1 MKAKK
6 ASVLDFYGIRHFAIF
21 VTGFFFITTLL
32 TAFVI
37 IPKINGSIESQYIK
51 DAQVEL
57 QLETELFIRFVKSQ
71 QSILQDLAKFPSVTN
86 AVMLSD
92 GSTLAM
98 TDLLE
103 NVVIG
108 GEKGRVVLQD
118 IEGTVL
124 IQTTN
129 NVKGV
134 YTYEQSWIEQI
145 LDGSLA
151 YHFQLLGQDKER
163 FTFQISIP
171 VVYDDYIEGVLS
183 AEITVLLSRVFV
195 TQAFN
200 KHVAFRL
207 TQGQSAIFTHFEHI
221 EIARENSVD
230 LDSPNLTF
238 TYITDDG
245 PIREKVRSL
254 RNSILLV
261 LLVGLAISF
270 FLFALLGYFSLVKN
284 DKVLKIKRALWLVYA
299 MPIFVGAIGVG
310 ASFAAY
316 LAITNIQQSSQE
328 AKLVLDSRAKV
339 QSLRDK
345 INSSLD
351 VLDAVKAFFDAS
363 KNVTPLISK
372 YLPNRC

>member
-6 ASVLDFYGIRHFAIF
+6 ASVLDFYGIRNFAIF

-92 GSTLAM
+92 GSTLAI

-134 YTYEQSWIEQI
+134 YTYEQS
-145 LDGSLA
+145 
-151 YHFQLLGQDKER
+151 
-163 FTFQISIP
+163 
-171 VVYDDYIEGVLS
+171 
-183 AEITVLLSRVFV
+183 
-195 TQAFN
+195 
-200 KHVAFRL
+200 
-207 TQGQSAIFTHFEHI
+207 
-221 EIARENSVD
+221 
-230 LDSPNLTF
+230 
-238 TYITDDG
+238 
-245 PIREKVRSL
+245 
-254 RNSILLV
+254 
-261 LLVGLAISF
+261 
-270 FLFALLGYFSLVKN
+270 
-284 DKVLKIKRALWLVYA
+284 
-299 MPIFVGAIGVG
+299 
-310 ASFAAY
+310 
-316 LAITNIQQSSQE
+316 
-328 AKLVLDSRAKV
+328 
-339 QSLRDK
+339 
-345 INSSLD
+345 
-351 VLDAVKAFFDAS
+351 
-363 KNVTPLISK
+363 
-372 YLPNRC
+372 

>member
-1 MKAKK
+1 
-6 ASVLDFYGIRHFAIF
+6 
-21 VTGFFFITTLL
+21 
-32 TAFVI
+32 
-37 IPKINGSIESQYIK
+37 
-51 DAQVEL
+51 
-57 QLETELFIRFVKSQ
+57 
-71 QSILQDLAKFPSVTN
+71 
-86 AVMLSD
+86 
-92 GSTLAM
+92 
-98 TDLLE
+98 
-103 NVVIG
+103 
-108 GEKGRVVLQD
+108 
-118 IEGTVL
+118 
-124 IQTTN
+124 
-129 NVKGV
+129 
-134 YTYEQSWIEQI
+134 
-145 LDGSLA
+145 
-151 YHFQLLGQDKER
+151 LGQDKER